1 EVSSNVLLN
10 ISAKASSHVSLLQ
23 SSSATIQSSL
33 LSINTK
39 AILCIHLE
47 EIN

>member
-1 EVSSNVLLN
+1 EVLSNVLLN

-23 SSSATIQSSL
+23 PSSATIQTSL
-33 LSINTK
+33 LFVNTK
-39 AILCIHLE
+39 AILHIHLE